1 MDQNYVASLIL
12 AQFGCHP
19 AYVMDNGGLPGL
31 VRATHALPAGFS
43 E

>member
-19 AYVMDNGGLPGL
+19 AYVMDNGGLSGL
-31 VRATHALPAGFS
+31 VRATLAHPAGLA